1 MKSESTYK
9 AALIVAETVET
20 IFTNHVATATKIGE
34 KNLACVPNASIIE
47 SFIDV
52 GFWTSLRH
60 EEGRSPRISLA
71 FLRPD
76 QAGTP
81 IVFAQPIPFTPRT
94 LTKLSPGYERA
105 GIHLGVWHDD
115 NNVPYVWGATL
126 TLPNCCFVL
135 DISEPGQVVIKHR
148 RSEGFGKFSNIAV
161 LAGDDIKIVDEKSP
175 TVRSCPTLITSLL
188 DFTSASSRYDSINVM
203 LQLAVSMRAHKRGG
217 TLLVVPNGTKEWRES
232 ISHPLHYAIKPAF
245 SGLAN
250 LVKQLDKDHT
260 LTNWQSM
267 LAKEVDIVGGLT
279 AIDGAT
285 IINDEYQ
292 LLAFGEKIIRRID
305 QPIIEQ
311 VIETEPIKDN
321 KPTIVFPA
329 KTGGTRHLSAAQFV
343 QDQHD
348 AIALVAS
355 QDGKFTVFAWSP
367 HDNLVQAHRIDS
379 LLL

>member
-9 AALIVAETVET
+9 AARIVAESVET
-20 IFTNHVATATKIGE
+20 IFAKHLATATSLGE

-71 FLRPD
+71 FLQPEE
-76 QAGTP
+76 AGTP
-81 IVFAQPIPFTPRT
+81 IIFAQSIPLTPRS

-105 GIHLGVWHDD
+105 GIHLGVWHE
-115 NNVPYVWGATL
+115 NNVLYIWGATV
-126 TLPNCCFVL
+126 TIPNCCFVL

-161 LAGDDIKIVDEKSP
+161 LAGDDIKIVDDKSP
-175 TVRSCPTLITSLL
+175 TVRSCPTLISSLL

-217 TLLVVPNGTKEWRES
+217 TILVVPSGTKEWRES

-245 SGLAN
+245 SGLAD
-250 LVKQLDKDHT
+250 LVKRLGKDHA

-292 LLAFGEKIIRRID
+292 LLAFGEKIVQRVG
-305 QPIIEQ
+305 QPIIEKI
-311 VIETEPIKDN
+311 IETEPVKDHR
-321 KPTIVFPA
+321 PAIVFPA

-367 HDNLVQAHRIDS
+367 ADKLVQAHRIDS